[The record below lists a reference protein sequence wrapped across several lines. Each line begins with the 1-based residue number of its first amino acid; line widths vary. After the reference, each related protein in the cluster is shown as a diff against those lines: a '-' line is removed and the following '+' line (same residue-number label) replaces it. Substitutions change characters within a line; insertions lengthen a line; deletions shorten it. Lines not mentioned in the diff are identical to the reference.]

1 MSHIQIKSL
10 KKSFGIVDAVKNIN
24 FDIDD
29 GQFVVLVGPSGCGK
43 TTTLRMLAGFED
55 PTDGEILIGENIVN
69 LILNKLKGTYEG
81 KCIDEGYIKK
91 ESIKLIR
98 YSSGLVKNNNVIFD
112 VVFECDSCTPV
123 EGMIINCSVKNI
135 TKAGIR
141 AEVDSEGQSP
151 IVIFIARDHHYNNK
165 QFNELKEDEKI
176 EVRVIGQRFELNDT
190 FVSVIGELVTKKKP
204 RLNIKN

>member
-1 MSHIQIKSL
+1 
-10 KKSFGIVDAVKNIN
+10 
-24 FDIDD
+24 
-29 GQFVVLVGPSGCGK
+29 
-43 TTTLRMLAGFED
+43 
-55 PTDGEILIGENIVN
+55 
-69 LILNKLKGTYEG
+69 
-81 KCIDEGYIKK
+81 
-91 ESIKLIR
+91 
-98 YSSGLVKNNNVIFD
+98 
-112 VVFECDSCTPV
+112 
-123 EGMIINCSVKNI
+123 MIINCNVKNI

>member
-1 MSHIQIKSL
+1 MGP
-10 KKSFGIVDAVKNIN
+10 KKLRVKTTDESEKKGNETKVQQEEPRKITSIYN
-24 FDIDD
+24 SCMIE
-29 GQFVVLVGPSGCGK
+29 QKVVLNVNQ
-43 TTTLRMLAGFED
+43 
-55 PTDGEILIGENIVN
+55 IGENIVN
-69 LILNKLKGTYEG
+69 LILNKLKATYEG
-81 KCIDEGYIKK
+81 KCIDECYIKK
-91 ESIKLIR
+91 ESLKLII

-123 EGMIINCSVKNI
+123 EGMIINCNVKNI

-190 FVSVIGELVTKKKP
+190 FGSVIGELVTKKKP
-204 RLNIKN
+204 RLNIKK

>member
-1 MSHIQIKSL
+1 MGP
-10 KKSFGIVDAVKNIN
+10 KKLRVKTNDESEKKGNQNNQEGEVSRKITSIYN
-24 FDIDD
+24 SCMIEKK
-29 GQFVVLVGPSGCGK
+29 VVLNVNQ
-43 TTTLRMLAGFED
+43 
-55 PTDGEILIGENIVN
+55 IGENIVN

-112 VVFECDSCTPV
+112 VVFECDSCTPI
-123 EGMIINCSVKNI
+123 EGMIINCNVKNI

-165 QFNELKEDEKI
+165 QFNELKEGEKI

-190 FVSVIGELVTKKKP
+190 FVSVIGELVSKKKP